1 MKGTV
6 RKTLGLM
13 IGLAALGTAVETSA
27 HHGFGRFDRAN
38 DAIISGTIT
47 DIDFVNPHA
56 YLYFDQVTAS
66 GEVIEMRC
74 EMRAATLMRRSGWTR
89 EMFATGAKV
98 TIYGFMHRE
107 DPGSCYVED
116 ITIGDTISLNRND
129 QIELPKV
136 DTSNRPYRLPNG
148 QVNLN
153 GDWAQEQYVV
163 ARPPS
168 GAMIGLVPASMK
180 PGIEAGTIDP
190 AEVPNSGWGP
200 RPVTLTTRGQQE
212 ADAFVQWSVEDNPR
226 LRCRPTS
233 IIFDWVFDGPVNR
246 IAQEDDRIIIDY
258 GLYSFQRVIR
268 MDMDAHPANI
278 TPSYSG
284 HSIGHWEGDT
294 LVVDTVGFEPGV
306 MATPV
311 RHSGQL
317 RIVERYNL
325 DPETFLL
332 KREFVATDPVYWEGE
347 YKGDDVVMLSSVPFE
362 AHACDELTFE
372 FGGKK
377 PN

>member
-1 MKGTV
+1 MTRTA
-6 RKTLGLM
+6 RKTMGLM
-13 IGLAALGTAVETSA
+13 IGLATMGAATVATA

-74 EMRAATLMRRSGWTR
+74 EMRAATLMRRSGWRR

-116 ITIGDTISLNRND
+116 ITIGDSISLNRND

-148 QVNLN
+148 QVNIG

-168 GAMIGLVPASMK
+168 GASIGLVPASMK

-190 AEVPNSGWGP
+190 SEVPNSGWGP
-200 RPVTLTTRGQQE
+200 RSVTLTSRGQQE

-246 IAQEDDRIIIDY
+246 ITQEDDRIVINY
-258 GLYSFQRVIR
+258 GLYSFERVIHLN
-268 MDMDAHPANI
+268 MGEHPANI

-294 LVVDTVGFEPGV
+294 LIVDTVGFEPGV

-311 RHSGQL
+311 KHSDQL
-317 RIVERYNL
+317 HIVERYTL

-332 KREFVATDPVYWEGE
+332 RREFVATDPIYWQGE
-347 YKGDDVVMLSSVPFE
+347 YKGDDVVMLASVPFE
-362 AHACDELTFE
+362 AHACEELTFE

-377 PN
+377 L